1 MSGINKA
8 ILIGNL
14 GADPEQRRTQGG
26 TLVANLRVA
35 TTEVWTDQETR
46 ERKDQTEWHR
56 VVLFG
61 RLAEIA
67 IEYLRKGSQVYIEGR
82 IHTNKWQDTR
92 TGQDRY
98 TTEIIARELKML
110 GRRPEGE
117 AANIAAHKI
126 PDIVNHPTTTTV
138 NPAVH
143 HQQNR
148 KECRM
153 SLTIRWMIFRGDTS
167 LVI

>member
-110 GRRPEGE
+110 GRRPEGGSSQYSSSQDSGYRQSSNDNYSKPSSPPPAE
-117 AANIAAHKI
+117 PQGMPDVPDDPMDDI
-126 PDIVNHPTTTTV
+126 P
-138 NPAVH
+138 
-143 HQQNR
+143 
-148 KECRM
+148 
-153 SLTIRWMIFRGDTS
+153 W
-167 LVI
+167 